1 MKVVDA
7 REMREIDRQT
17 IEDYGIASPVL
28 MERAGL
34 SVVNRIKQCFDRS
47 IRVLVLAGSGNNG
60 GDGLVVAR
68 LLHNEGWDVTVF
80 LIAPPEKLSHD
91 CLRQYE
97 TAEKMGVRIYTEKL
111 PVLKDLRGSL
121 VIDAILGTGLNKPL
135 RGEISNLADRV
146 NSARPDVVAVDIATG
161 VSSDTGKIMGTAVKA
176 GFTVTF
182 GLPKVGHLIYPG
194 AEYTGRLFVEDIGF
208 PPALLNSE
216 SISLELIEKERVSL
230 LLPERLKNSYKGD
243 YGHVL
248 VIGGSVGKTG
258 APLLSARAA
267 LRSGAGLVTI
277 GTPERITDSLMA
289 SVLEEMTLP
298 LPSTASGTV
307 SREAAGTVLDFL
319 HEKADVLAIGPGLS
333 TDRETVEFVLETI
346 SNSPVPMVV
355 DADGLNALSTLD
367 YKDLSG
373 FLNKLRAPA
382 VFTPH
387 IGEMSRLFRMSIPDI
402 ADDLIGV
409 ATRFSRDTGG
419 CLVLKGM
426 PTLIATPEE
435 QCFIN
440 TTGNPGMATAGTGDV
455 LTGIIASFMGQG
467 LSPAEAAL
475 TGVYL
480 HGLTGD
486 IAVKGTTGY
495 AFTANDLVTG
505 LFRGFHSL
513 LSDLQLPG

>member
-7 REMREIDRQT
+7 QRMREIDRKT

-34 SVVNRIKQCFDRS
+34 SVVNRIKQFFDRS
-47 IRVLVLAGSGNNG
+47 MRVLVLAGSGNNG

-68 LLHNEGWDVTVF
+68 LLHNEGWDVKVF
-80 LIAPPEKLSHD
+80 LISSPEKLSPD
-91 CLRQYE
+91 CLGQYE
-97 TAEKMGVRIYTEKL
+97 TAKKMGVRIFTEKL
-111 PVLKDLRGSL
+111 PASKYLSGSL

-135 RGEISNLADRV
+135 RGEISVLADRV
-146 NSARPDVVAVDIATG
+146 NRVQTDVVAVDIATG
-161 VSSDTGKIMGTAVKA
+161 VSSDTGKIMGTAIRA
-176 GFTVTF
+176 AFTVTF
-182 GLPKVGHLIYPG
+182 GLPKVGHVIYPG
-194 AEYTGRLFVEDIGF
+194 TEYGGKLFVEDIGF

-216 SISLELIEKERVSL
+216 SISLELIEKEHVSL

-248 VIGGSVGKTG
+248 VIGGSMGKTG

-277 GTPERITDSLMA
+277 GTSERIMNSLMA

-307 SREAAGTVLDFL
+307 SREAAVTVLDFL
-319 HEKADVLAIGPGLS
+319 YEKADVLAIGPGLS

-367 YKDLSG
+367 YKEIVV

-382 VFTPH
+382 VLTPH
-387 IGEMSRLFRMSIPDI
+387 AGEMSRLVRMSISDI

-409 ATRFSRDTGG
+409 AMSFSRDTGC
-419 CLVLKGM
+419 CLVLKGV
-426 PTLIATPEE
+426 PTLIATPEG

-455 LTGIIASFMGQG
+455 LTGVISSFTGQG
-467 LSPAEAAL
+467 LSPSEAAL

-486 IAVKGTTGY
+486 IAVEGTTGY
-495 AFTANDLVTG
+495 AFTANDLING
-505 LFRGFHSL
+505 LFRGFQSL
-513 LSDLQLPG
+513 LSDLQ